1 MGCLSDLIKLTIL
14 VFAFIGFVA
23 VGGIDFIK
31 DSGIVQNSPN
41 LQKFIAKVRLKNKE
55 ISPFIFK
62 DTKSKADFSQVPKD
76 KYKIE
81 YQGLPWSTK
90 SVLATSKDSCQSMV
104 YMNIDGIV
112 KVNEEAFS
120 KYKKEDV
127 VELLDIFFDYQ
138 KLELSDYEISGKKTA
153 KFLQQQ
159 LSYYSYKAKMQEG
172 PYKEISGVV
181 AVGKE
186 PDGHNILMVSFGF
199 DQPFNFDEAQN
210 FYNNIEF
217 DKNE

>member
-1 MGCLSDLIKLTIL
+1 M
-14 VFAFIGFVA
+14 
-23 VGGIDFIK
+23 
-31 DSGIVQNSPN
+31 
-41 LQKFIAKVRLKNKE
+41 KNKE

-127 VELLDIFFDYQ
+127 VELLNIFFDYQ